1 MRMLMFSLLFLGIGC
16 LFEILGIGLTVAM
29 ITGEM
34 EFSLLAI
41 LGCVLMPIIFIVI
54 GAVSLAKDLKERRTN
69 KAIAKNGRTTYA
81 KVVDIHD
88 TAGVMVNGMMPH
100 GVVVRYFDAY
110 GRINNDMIKIEPESS
125 HYGTISVGETLEI
138 KELDGR
144 CVLVRELENLPFE
157 GSEMLIDPTVSV
169 YGEGE
174 TLSVNCP
181 VCGAVFNVARG
192 GAAFCSHCGYKVRLD
207 NDGKVMNNG

>member
-1 MRMLMFSLLFLGIGC
+1 MLMFSLLFLGIGC

-144 CVLVRELENLPFE
+144 CVLIRELENLPFE

-181 VCGAVFNVARG
+181 VCGAVVNVARG

>member
-41 LGCVLMPIIFIVI
+41 LGCVLMPLIFIVI

-181 VCGAVFNVARG
+181 VCGAVVNVARG

>member
-100 GVVVRYFDAY
+100 GVVVRYFDAN

-181 VCGAVFNVARG
+181 VCGAVVNVARG

>member
-54 GAVSLAKDLKERRTN
+54 GAVSLAEDLKERRTN

-144 CVLVRELENLPFE
+144 CVLVRELENMPFE

-181 VCGAVFNVARG
+181 VCGAVVNVARG

>member
-1 MRMLMFSLLFLGIGC
+1 MHMLMFSLLFLGIGC

-174 TLSVNCP
+174 TMSVNCP
-181 VCGAVFNVARG
+181 VCGAVINVARG

>member
-1 MRMLMFSLLFLGIGC
+1 MHMLMFSLLFLGIGC

-174 TLSVNCP
+174 TQSVNCP
-181 VCGAVFNVARG
+181 VCGAVVNVARG

>member
-1 MRMLMFSLLFLGIGC
+1 MFSLLFLGIGC

-29 ITGEM
+29 VTGEM

-88 TAGVMVNGMMPH
+88 TAGGMVNGMMPH

-138 KELDGR
+138 KGLDGR

-181 VCGAVFNVARG
+181 VCGAVVNVARG

>member
-1 MRMLMFSLLFLGIGC
+1 MHMLMFSLLFLGIGC

-138 KELDGR
+138 KEMDGR

-174 TLSVNCP
+174 TQSVNCP
-181 VCGAVFNVARG
+181 VCGAVVNVARG

>member
-1 MRMLMFSLLFLGIGC
+1 MHMLMFSLLFLGIGC

-181 VCGAVFNVARG
+181 VCGAVVNVAKG

>member
-1 MRMLMFSLLFLGIGC
+1 MFSLLFLGIGC

-181 VCGAVFNVARG
+181 VCGAVVNVARG

>member
-1 MRMLMFSLLFLGIGC
+1 MLMFSLLFLGIGC

-181 VCGAVFNVARG
+181 VCGAVVNVASG

>member
-1 MRMLMFSLLFLGIGC
+1 MHMLMFSLLFLGIGC

-54 GAVSLAKDLKERRTN
+54 GAVSLAKDLKERRSN

-174 TLSVNCP
+174 TMSVNCP
-181 VCGAVFNVARG
+181 VCGAVINVARG

>member
-1 MRMLMFSLLFLGIGC
+1 MHMLMFSLLFLGIGC
-16 LFEILGIGLTVAM
+16 LFEILGIGLTIAM

-100 GVVVRYFDAY
+100 GVVVRYFDEH

-181 VCGAVFNVARG
+181 VCGAVVNVARG